1 MHTILDAER
10 VGPAYT
16 EDGMLLARR
25 KTREALAAIAAR
37 IRPACWKKTL
47 SPWRNK
53 CCWTWAWR

>member
-16 EDGMLLARR
+16 EDGMLLVRR

-37 IRPACWKKTL
+37 IRPGMLEEDAVAMAKQVL
-47 SPWRNK
+47 LDRGWR
-53 CCWTWAWR
+53 